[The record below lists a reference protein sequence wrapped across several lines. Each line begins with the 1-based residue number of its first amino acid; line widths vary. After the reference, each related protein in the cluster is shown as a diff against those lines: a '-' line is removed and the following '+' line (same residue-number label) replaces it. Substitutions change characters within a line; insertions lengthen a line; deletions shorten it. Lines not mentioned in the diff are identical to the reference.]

1 MNALGWLAV
10 AVTALLFFWSVG
22 AHNRLMALRQA
33 VGAAFTEL
41 DKHLR
46 ERNEVSDKLVAA
58 VAPHLPNEQ
67 ATFDALA
74 NAQAEALRAAQAAR
88 GKPWSAEPV
97 GALAVATAL
106 QASALTRLTS
116 LLDHQTELR
125 GEAGVDALID
135 ELKLIERQRAF
146 ARQVFNQAVSRYNQA
161 LNQFPTRL
169 LASAQGFSE
178 ARSL

>member
-1 MNALGWLAV
+1 MSSLGWAAI

-22 AHNRLMALRQA
+22 AHNRLLALRQA
-33 VGAAFTEL
+33 VGAAFAEL
-41 DKHLR
+41 DQHLKD
-46 ERNEVSDKLVAA
+46 RNEVSDKLVAA

-74 NAQAEALRAAQAAR
+74 NAQAEALRAALAAR
-88 GKPWSAEPV
+88 GKPWSPEPV

-125 GEAGVDALID
+125 SEAGVDALID

-146 ARQVFNQAVSRYNQA
+146 ARQVFNHAVSQYNEA
-161 LNQFPTRL
+161 LHQFPTRI
-169 LASAQGFSE
+169 LAGLYGFAE